1 MLCVPQAGARIC
13 KTLGSDF
20 LPYLQLVMPPLLA
33 AAKVG
38 VRTLL
43 PLLLRPPRSA
53 PGAAG
58 RGKEVAGR
66 WLVADA
72 APPLCHAGQRVRAGL
87 DRSSSRAPPSFLVC
101 CPRDLY
107 FLLSSMCTHS
117 QMLLQHYLPLP
128 PLMPLLSVA
137 KAGPDGQGRP
147 GRHHCGGF

>member
-87 DRSSSRAPPSFLVC
+87 DRSSSRAPPPFLCAAPVIYISC
-101 CPRDLY
+101 
-107 FLLSSMCTHS
+107 FLPCAHTHKCS
-117 QMLLQHYLPLP
+117 YNTTSPSLP
-128 PLMPLLSVA
+128 
-137 KAGPDGQGRP
+137 
-147 GRHHCGGF
+147 